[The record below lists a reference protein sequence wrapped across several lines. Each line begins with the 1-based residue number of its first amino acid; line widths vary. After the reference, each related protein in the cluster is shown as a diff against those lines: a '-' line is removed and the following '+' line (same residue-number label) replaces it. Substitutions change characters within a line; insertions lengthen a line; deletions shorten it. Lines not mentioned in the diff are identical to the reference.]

1 MRRKSFAGMSCSVA
15 ASLEEVGDWWTLL
28 IVRDALLGLRRFE
41 DFRESLGI
49 ARNILSNRLERLVR
63 SGILERRTYQEHPP
77 RKEYRLTE
85 KGRDLLPVIVT
96 LTRWGDRWLWPPG
109 QQPFLLIHQDCGQ
122 ETKAKLVCQ
131 ECGGDVTARNTRR
144 MPSPGLDLSRLNAVQ
159 LRLVR

>member
-1 MRRKSFAGMSCSVA
+1 MSCSVA

-41 DFRESLGI
+41 DFQGSLGI

-63 SGILERRTYQEHPP
+63 SGILERRAYQDHPP
-77 RKEYRLTE
+77 RREYRLTE

-96 LTRWGDRWLWPPG
+96 LMQWGDRWLWPPG
-109 QQPFLLIHQDCGQ
+109 QYPFHLIHQDCGQ
-122 ETKAKLVCQ
+122 ETQARLVCQ
-131 ECGGDVTARNTRR
+131 ECGGALTTRNTPR
-144 MPSPGLDLSRLNAVQ
+144 MPAPGLDLSRLNAVQ